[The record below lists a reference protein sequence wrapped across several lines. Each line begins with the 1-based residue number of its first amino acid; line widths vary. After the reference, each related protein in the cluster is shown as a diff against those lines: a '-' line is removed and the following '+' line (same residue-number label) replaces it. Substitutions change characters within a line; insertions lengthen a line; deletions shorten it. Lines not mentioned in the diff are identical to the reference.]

1 MICFLLFAS
10 IDVACN
16 FNYICIQHDV
26 LPSLEY
32 IEQNLDRWNFPPKR
46 SQLRGVASVTPTP
59 EGKIHKS
66 VTPTWETGS
75 PDFISPPWPA

>member
-1 MICFLLFAS
+1 MSLAISTIFVS
-10 IDVACN
+10 TN
-16 FNYICIQHDV
+16 TMYN
-26 LPSLEY
+26 PSLEY
-32 IEQNLDRWNFPPKR
+32 IVQNLDGWNFPPKR

-75 PDFISPPWPA
+75 PAFISPPWPA